1 MSKAPTRRQ
10 FLISLSGAAVAQ
22 ALTPPQDTL
31 AQATPQAAPQAAQ
44 SSGPY
49 QPRYFTPAEWR
60 FLSAAVLRMIPAE
73 GEGPDGIAAGVHE
86 FIDRQMDLPYG
97 HGAYAYMQGP
107 FVPDSPPSLGYQL
120 RYTPRELYRLG
131 IAGAD
136 AACERDFGQ
145 HFADLD
151 PSGQDKAL
159 AGLESSSLRI
169 EGPPAAAFFAQLLR
183 NVREGYFSDP
193 MYGGNK
199 HMGGWK
205 LIGFPGARAD
215 FTDWLDQQ
223 GKPYP
228 YGPVSVNGSR
238 DA

>member
-1 MSKAPTRRQ
+1 MTHPTRRQ
-10 FLISLSGAAVAQ
+10 FLISLSGAAMTQ
-22 ALTPPQDTL
+22 GLTSQDAL
-31 AQATPQAAPQAAQ
+31 AE
-44 SSGPY
+44 SSSQTVQPAGPY
-49 QPRYFTPAEWR
+49 QPRYFTAPEWR
-60 FLSAAVLRMIPAE
+60 FLTAAVLRLIPTE
-73 GEGPDGIAAGVHE
+73 GDGPDGVSAGVHE

-107 FVPDSPPSLGYQL
+107 FVPESHPTLGYQL

-136 AACERDFGQ
+136 AACERDFGKR
-145 HFADLD
+145 FADLG
-151 PSGQDKAL
+151 PSEQDKVL
-159 AGLESSSLRI
+159 GGLEGNSLRI
-169 EGPPAAAFFAQLLR
+169 EGPPAAAFFNQLLR